1 MLADEL
7 IQNALVY
14 CTILSVS
21 GSMKNPR
28 CCKRGSAIRRLIM
41 DNSKTH
47 LVGLMLNRGKKE
59 KKSRAAHPPPPPPPP
74 TLLARRKNK
83 SHATHLHNIWVPRR
97 SRSVSRPY
105 KDDFDSS
112 ARPMGVASQNS
123 TLLCAITTVPISLPL
138 SSPGDVWPRLPFLF
152 STWP

>member
-47 LVGLMLNRGKKE
+47 LVGLMLNRGKKG
-59 KKSRAAHPPPPPPPP
+59 KKSRAAHPPPPPSPHA
-74 TLLARRKNK
+74 ARSKK
-83 SHATHLHNIWVPRR
+83 
-97 SRSVSRPY
+97 
-105 KDDFDSS
+105 K
-112 ARPMGVASQNS
+112 
-123 TLLCAITTVPISLPL
+123 
-138 SSPGDVWPRLPFLF
+138 
-152 STWP
+152 